1 MTLVIAL
8 LLIGLVLAVVSAT
21 GRPPLWAAVFVLIVA
36 TFCIAAIV
44 TASEPAEP
52 SGMTK
57 TVTCE
62 LRGWDVP
69 PQFC

>member
-1 MTLVIAL
+1 MRTPSRPNPSPPDAPIPWAGWL
-8 LLIGLVLAVVSAT
+8 LY
-21 GRPPLWAAVFVLIVA
+21 AVFVLIVA
-36 TFCIAAIV
+36 TFCIAAALA
-44 TASEPAEP
+44 ASEPAEP